1 MSSLS
6 EILSSGVRAQI
17 FRLLFDGTRRELH
30 VREIERQSGYSI
42 GTVRQELTKLLKLD
56 LVKKRKD
63 SNRVYFAAN
72 DNHPLYTDIC
82 SIVTKTIGLVDI
94 LRNKLQDDSISVAFL
109 FGSIAGSSERA
120 TSDVDLMVIGDL
132 GLRRVSE
139 LLSGIEDAIG
149 REINPIVMTENEFT
163 QKVKARNHFLT
174 RVLEE
179 PKLFI
184 IGSDND
190 IKAMG

>member
-1 MSSLS
+1 M
-6 EILSSGVRAQI
+6 RAQI
-17 FRLLFDGTRRELH
+17 FRLLFDGTQRELH
-30 VREIERQSGYSI
+30 VREIERQSGYTI
-42 GTVRQELTKLLKLD
+42 GTVRQELSKLFKLN
-56 LVKKRKD
+56 LIHKRKD

-94 LRNKLQDDSISVAFL
+94 LRDKLQDDSISIAFL
-109 FGSIAGSSERA
+109 FGSIAGGSERA

-139 LLSGIEDAIG
+139 LLSGIEGTIG
-149 REINPIVMTENEFT
+149 REINPILMTKNEFI
-163 QKVKARNHFLT
+163 QKIKTRNHFII
-174 RVLEE
+174 RILEE
-179 PKLFI
+179 PKIFI